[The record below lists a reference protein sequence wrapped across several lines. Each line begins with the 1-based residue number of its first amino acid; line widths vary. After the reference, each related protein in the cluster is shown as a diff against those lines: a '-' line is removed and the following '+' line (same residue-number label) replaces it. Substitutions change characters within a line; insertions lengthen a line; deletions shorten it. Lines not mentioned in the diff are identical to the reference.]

1 MGAARRAAGPALHV
15 QVLPAARLRRASL
28 RRDRDEPR
36 PAHRLHRA
44 GLVRPRRV
52 LRPGRLRERRTP
64 GARGRLAVAVP
75 PLRRPRRRPLRAGG
89 QLLLHSAPRDLLR
102 VAHADLRRGRVPVLP
117 LHADLRRLGRDPG
130 GPAPAPGRE
139 LRDRHADA
147 ELLPRPRLPGARV
160 PRVPRARHL
169 ALRQGARRDPGERG
183 SRALSRLQRP
193 ALQDGRVHDLGA
205 PHRSG
210 RRALSR
216 ALGLRDARPHALDGV
231 GRVHHHGHDRRGRGA
246 RPPPPRRAAMAR
258 DGVVLEVDG
267 VSKSFGALAALSNV
281 SLVVQAGQ
289 IFSVIGP
296 NGAGKSTLF
305 NVVSG
310 LHVPST
316 GRVRLRDR
324 EIAGLAPETINR
336 LGVAKTFQITNI
348 FPEISVFETVR
359 VAAQSRVRESGRL
372 PSLWRLPDVEAAAAD
387 LLRAFGLAAKRDEMA
402 EHLSHG
408 EQRYLEI
415 CLALATEPTLLLLDE
430 PTAGMTPGETK
441 EAMALIRQIASARG
455 LTVLLIEHDMS
466 VVMGISDRIA
476 VLHFGEKIA
485 EGAPEEIRNDPK
497 VVEAYLGPP
506 ED

>member
-1 MGAARRAAGPALHV
+1 
-15 QVLPAARLRRASL
+15 
-28 RRDRDEPR
+28 
-36 PAHRLHRA
+36 
-44 GLVRPRRV
+44 
-52 LRPGRLRERRTP
+52 
-64 GARGRLAVAVP
+64 
-75 PLRRPRRRPLRAGG
+75 
-89 QLLLHSAPRDLLR
+89 
-102 VAHADLRRGRVPVLP
+102 
-117 LHADLRRLGRDPG
+117 
-130 GPAPAPGRE
+130 
-139 LRDRHADA
+139 
-147 ELLPRPRLPGARV
+147 
-160 PRVPRARHL
+160 
-169 ALRQGARRDPGERG
+169 
-183 SRALSRLQRP
+183 
-193 ALQDGRVHDLGA
+193 
-205 PHRSG
+205 
-210 RRALSR
+210 
-216 ALGLRDARPHALDGV
+216 
-231 GRVHHHGHDRRGRGA
+231 
-246 RPPPPRRAAMAR
+246 MAR
-258 DGVVLEVDG
+258 DGVVLEVDT

-310 LHVPST
+310 LHAPTT
-316 GRVRLRDR
+316 GRVRFRDR
-324 EIAGLAPETINR
+324 DITGLAPETINR

-348 FPEISVFETVR
+348 FPEISVFENVR

-387 LLRAFGLAAKRDEMA
+387 LLRAFGLAAKYDEMA
-402 EHLSHG
+402 ENLSHG

-441 EAMALIRQIASARG
+441 EATALIRQIASARG

-485 EGAPEEIRNDPK
+485 EGAPEEIRSDPK